1 MPGIRPFGG
10 KIAKVLLGKD
20 EQFGGEA
27 GLIDPDLGLGIRR
40 KKKHG
45 RHDEGWQDGRQDD
58 AWLQERWRGQESF
71 QRQFSRGKRRGVG
84 AAKRGF
90 GKALR

>member
-1 MPGIRPFGG
+1 ML
-10 KIAKVLLGKD
+10 VLLGKD

-40 KKKHG
+40 KSMGGMMKSKG
-45 RHDEGWQDGRQDD
+45 SAKGGKMGGKMM
-58 AWLQERWRGQESF
+58 LQERWRGQESF